1 MSQPTPHNPPA
12 GAAAQPFTDSVPPT
26 QPPGGDEQVSQH
38 GKRVVIVGAVL
49 GGLIVGGLL
58 VDSLRSPPKPIA
70 AVADTGKPPPQDP
83 FVDFEAKQRVE
94 AARLETERQKKLAL
108 ERARAEAQREAPPPS
123 AAAPRSPEQD
133 LRETARMEDLK
144 RSLAAVSSQEMLVS
158 NPRAP
163 RDSRDPRDTPR
174 DPKDAPRRTG
184 STTGSGGVPATGTA
198 AAGSVAA
205 AAVGAEAQTGQS
217 QSTLTRLRQAIDR
230 VRGGTG
236 SGDDA
241 ARYVRDLAGAQAS
254 GAIVGQTATAR
265 REKGDAQREGEYL
278 VPVGTVMA
286 AVLDIE
292 VNSDWEGRWRALIAR
307 DIYDLNQD
315 VILIPKGTRVLG
327 SSARPKPVNE
337 AINERMALIAQWL
350 VLPNGARIDLSRSAM
365 LDGAGVAA
373 LEGDV
378 NRHFLATLGGVAAY
392 GVIGGLAA
400 TRAARS
406 TSNDTNLAVSVL
418 AGRDA
423 GAEIAAGLADVG
435 RRVASRYLNL
445 VPTIVVKPGTP
456 MNVFLDDEL
465 FLRAWAPI
473 DEFAPAVAPQSM
485 R

>member
-12 GAAAQPFTDSVPPT
+12 GAAAQAFNDSVPPT
-26 QPPGGDEQVSQH
+26 QPPGADEQVSQH

-58 VDSLRSPPKPIA
+58 VDSLRSPPKPVA

-123 AAAPRSPEQD
+123 SAAAPRSPEQD

-144 RSLAAVSSQEMLVS
+144 RSLAAVSSHEMLVS
-158 NPRAP
+158 NPR
-163 RDSRDPRDTPR
+163 SPR
-174 DPKDAPRRTG
+174 DPKEAPRRTG
-184 STTGSGGVPATGTA
+184 SATGGVPATGTA

-205 AAVGAEAQTGQS
+205 AAVAADAQTGQAP
-217 QSTLTRLRQAIDR
+217 STLTRLRQAIDR
-230 VRGGTG
+230 VRGG
-236 SGDDA
+236 SGAGDEA
-241 ARYVRDLAGAQAS
+241 SRYVRDLAGTQAS

-265 REKGDAQREGEYL
+265 RERGDAQREGEYL

-400 TRAARS
+400 TRAVRS

>member
-1 MSQPTPHNPPA
+1 MNQPTPPKPAPPA
-12 GAAAQPFTDSVPPT
+12 SAGAPQPFADSVPPT
-26 QPPGGDEQVSQH
+26 QPPGADEQVSQH

-58 VDSLRSPPKPIA
+58 VDSLRSPPKPA
-70 AVADTGKPPPQDP
+70 APPVADAGKAPPQDP

-108 ERARAEAQREAPPPS
+108 ERARAEAQREAPPPPS

-144 RSLAAVSSQEMLVS
+144 RSLAAVSSHEMLVS
-158 NPRAP
+158 NPRG
-163 RDSRDPRDTPR
+163 PR
-174 DPKDAPRRTG
+174 DPKEAPRRTG
-184 STTGSGGVPATGTA
+184 AGAAGVPATGTA

-205 AAVGAEAQTGQS
+205 AAVGADAQAVPS

-230 VRGGTG
+230 VRG
-236 SGDDA
+236 SADDA
-241 ARYVRDLAGAQAS
+241 PRFVRDLGGAQAS
-254 GAIVGQTATAR
+254 GAVVGQTATAR

-315 VILIPKGTRVLG
+315 VILIPKGSRVLG
-327 SSARPKPVNE
+327 TSARPKPVNE

-400 TRAARS
+400 TRAVRS

>member
-1 MSQPTPHNPPA
+1 MSQAPTPPRTPPA
-12 GAAAQPFTDSVPPT
+12 GAAAQAFDDSVPPT
-26 QPPGGDEQVSQH
+26 QPPGADEQVSQH

-58 VDSLRSPPKPIA
+58 VDSLRSPPKPVA

-144 RSLAAVSSQEMLVS
+144 RSLAAVSSHEMLVS
-158 NPRAP
+158 NPR
-163 RDSRDPRDTPR
+163 SPR
-174 DPKDAPRRTG
+174 DPKEAPRRTG
-184 STTGSGGVPATGTA
+184 ATTGAAGGVPAAGTA

-205 AAVGAEAQTGQS
+205 AAVAADAQTGQAP
-217 QSTLTRLRQAIDR
+217 STLTRLRQAIDR
-230 VRGGTG
+230 VRGG
-236 SGDDA
+236 SGAGDEA
-241 ARYVRDLAGAQAS
+241 SRYVRDLGGAQAS

-265 REKGDAQREGEYL
+265 RERGDAQREGEYL

-400 TRAARS
+400 TRAVRS

>member
-1 MSQPTPHNPPA
+1 MSQPTPHTPHNPTA
-12 GAAAQPFTDSVPPT
+12 GAAAQSFNDSVPPT
-26 QPPGGDEQVSQH
+26 QPPGADEQVSQH

-58 VDSLRSPPKPIA
+58 VDSLRSPPKPVA
-70 AVADTGKPPPQDP
+70 AVADAGKPPPQDP

-108 ERARAEAQREAPPPS
+108 ERARAEAQREAPPPV

-144 RSLAAVSSQEMLVS
+144 RSLAAVSSHEMLVS

-163 RDSRDPRDTPR
+163 RDPR

-184 STTGSGGVPATGTA
+184 ATTGSGAGGVPSTGTA

-205 AAVGAEAQTGQS
+205 AAVGADAQGSQP

-230 VRGGTG
+230 VRGGVGTG
-236 SGDDA
+236 DEA
-241 ARYVRDLAGAQAS
+241 ARYVRDLGGAQAS

-400 TRAARS
+400 TRAVRS

>member
-1 MSQPTPHNPPA
+1 MSQANPNTPVP
-12 GAAAQPFTDSVPPT
+12 GAAAQPFADSVPPT
-26 QPPGGDEQVSQH
+26 QPPGPDEQVSQH

-58 VDSLRSPPKPIA
+58 VDSLRSPPKPVA
-70 AVADTGKPPPQDP
+70 AVADAGKPPPQDP

-144 RSLAAVSSQEMLVS
+144 RSLAAVSSHEMLVS
-158 NPRAP
+158 NPR
-163 RDSRDPRDTPR
+163 SPR

-184 STTGSGGVPATGTA
+184 ATTGAAGGVPSTGTA

-205 AAVGAEAQTGQS
+205 AAVAADAQAGQAP
-217 QSTLTRLRQAIDR
+217 STLTRLRQAIDR

-236 SGDDA
+236 AGDEA
-241 ARYVRDLAGAQAS
+241 TRYVRDLGGAQAS

-265 REKGDAQREGEYL
+265 RERGDAQREGEYL

-400 TRAARS
+400 TRAVRS

-473 DEFAPAVAPQSM
+473 DEFAPAVPAQPA